1 MRAVVQRVRRARVTV
16 AGAVAG
22 EIGAGLCVLVGV
34 AHDDDERDAASLAL
48 KIAGLRIFPD
58 PHGAMNCSLADTGGG
73 VLVISQFTLLGDVRQ
88 GRRPSFVTAA
98 SGPRAEALYERV
110 AAALRAEGL
119 VVETGIFGADMDVEL
134 VNSGPVTIL
143 LDTKRAF

>member
-1 MRAVVQRVRRARVTV
+1 MVQRVRRARVTV

-22 EIGAGLCVLVGV
+22 EIGPGLCLLVGV
-34 AHDDDERDAASLAL
+34 AHDDEEHDADSLAL
-48 KIAGLRIFPD
+48 KVAGLRIFAD
-58 PHGAMNCSLADTGGG
+58 DHGALNRSLAETGGAI
-73 VLVISQFTLLGDVRQ
+73 LVISQFTLLGDVRQ

-98 SGPRAEALYERV
+98 TGPRAEALYERV

-119 VVETGIFGADMDVEL
+119 PVETGIFGADMDVEL
-134 VNSGPVTIL
+134 VNNGPVTIL